1 MANEVFLP
9 LRSVRVDASTTSK
22 RVAMPADGRHVRIH
36 NNTASLAW
44 VNMGTSTVTAAIP
57 AADTA
62 GPGFPV
68 APGTVE
74 LFRED
79 PSSAAPTTHIA
90 VILQTGTGFVNVTV
104 GEGW

>member
-9 LRSVRVDASTTSK
+9 IASVRIDASTTTK
-22 RVAMPADGRHVRIH
+22 RVALPANGKHVRIF
-36 NNTASLAW
+36 NNTSSLAW
-44 VNMGTSTVTAAIP
+44 VNLGSSTVTAAIP

-68 APGTVE
+68 APNSVE

-79 PSSAAPTTHIA
+79 PSTANATTHVA
-90 VILQTGTGFVNVTV
+90 VILATGTGIVNVTV

>member
-9 LRSVRVDASTTSK
+9 VASVRIDANTTSK
-22 RVAMPADGRHVRIH
+22 RVAMPAEGRHIRVF
-36 NNTASLAW
+36 NNTSTMAW
-44 VNMGTSTVTAAIP
+44 VTLGGSTVTAAIP

-68 APGTVE
+68 APGSVE
-74 LFRED
+74 LFRDD
-79 PSSAAPTTHIA
+79 PRNTNTHIA
-90 VILQTGTGFVNVTV
+90 VILSSGTGIVNVTV

>member
-9 LRSVRVDASTTSK
+9 LASVRMDCSTTSK
-22 RVAMPADGRHVRIH
+22 RVAMPADGRHIRIF
-36 NNTASLAW
+36 NNTTTVAW
-44 VNMGTSTVTAAIP
+44 VNMGNSTVTAAIP

-68 APGTVE
+68 APGGVE
-74 LFRED
+74 LFREN
-79 PSSAAPTTHIA
+79 PSSATPTTHIA
-90 VILQTGTGFVNVTV
+90 VVLQIGTGFVNVTC

>member
-9 LRSVRVDASTTSK
+9 LASVRMDCSTTSK
-22 RVAMPADGRHVRIH
+22 RVAMPADGRHIRIF
-36 NNTASLAW
+36 NNTSSLAW
-44 VNMGTSTVTAAIP
+44 VNLGTSTVTAAIP

-68 APGTVE
+68 APGSVE
-74 LFRED
+74 LFREN
-79 PSSAAPTTHIA
+79 PSSATPTTHIA
-90 VILQTGTGFVNVTV
+90 VILASGTGIVNVTV